1 MAVPTQRVP
10 WKTRTRFG
18 VGGLF
23 VLLALAACAP
33 GFLGNS
39 GVSPAR
45 FPEPAR
51 DALTFWGHAT
61 CYLDVEGFGIVTDP
75 VFGRSYSP
83 FHARKIPAPPEADID
98 RTRVI
103 LISHA
108 HRDHLDPGTLR
119 RFPQGT
125 LVICPEPSAR
135 YLDGLGLRVRVLHP
149 WDEVAIPGGR
159 IVAVPAYHPGGRN
172 SLAAA
177 ADGRALG
184 YVIHA
189 LGHAVYYS
197 GDTEY
202 FEGLFDIRR
211 TQKPDVAVLN
221 VNAHLHG
228 DDALLAVA
236 ALGYPRVLVGHHG
249 AYRGSNSRHA
259 AGWRRGLH
267 RLLEGAVWMEVG
279 KTYALEDTLQVQ
291 WAREAAP

>member
-1 MAVPTQRVP
+1 MALR
-10 WKTRTRFG
+10 
-18 VGGLF
+18 
-23 VLLALAACAP
+23 ALARAAALGWIPVALVACTP

-39 GVSPAR
+39 GVSPAL

-51 DALTFWGHAT
+51 NAITFWGHAS
-61 CYLDVEGFGIVTDP
+61 CYLDVDGFGIVTDP
-75 VFGRSYSP
+75 VFGKSYSP
-83 FHARKIPAPPEADID
+83 FHARKVPAPPFSDYE

-119 RFPQGT
+119 RFPRGT
-125 LVICPEPSAR
+125 LLLCPEPSAG
-135 YLDGLGLRVRVLHP
+135 YVEGLGLEVRIMHL
-149 WDEVAIPGGR
+149 WDEVSIPGGR

-172 SLAAA
+172 SLDAA

-189 LGHAVYYS
+189 GGHAVYYS

-202 FEGLFDIRR
+202 FEGMFDIRR
-211 TQKPDVAVLN
+211 TQHPDIAILN
-221 VNAHLHG
+221 INAHLHG
-228 DDALLAVA
+228 LHALLAVA
-236 ALGYPRVLVGHHG
+236 ALGYPRVLIAHHG

-267 RLLEGAVWMEVG
+267 RLLEDAVWMEVG
-279 KTYALEDTLQVQ
+279 HAYPLADTLQVQ
-291 WAREAAP
+291 RTPGAKH